1 MRVIFG
7 QPVKNGGIRDPLH
20 SRWNEF
26 LETYVIQKLVELLE
40 VLGS

>member
-1 MRVIFG
+1 MKVIFE
-7 QPVKNGGIRDPLH
+7 QPVKNGGIHDPLH

-26 LETYVIQKLVELLE
+26 LEMYVIQKLVEVLE